1 MKAEKLRHT
10 FEEKARRN
18 EKLKLPNKGQKGFQS
33 ISAQNLASI
42 GRVSK
47 QIGKIAN
54 LSYRTV
60 EKAEKI
66 QKLGSHKQLKDLIN
80 DKKSIHKVYCEIDS
94 EQAKK
99 RLVLEDRV
107 LEPI

>member
-1 MKAEKLRHT
+1 MLS
-10 FEEKARRN
+10 
-18 EKLKLPNKGQKGFQS
+18 GQKVFQS

-66 QKLGSHKQLKDLIN
+66 QKLGSHKQLEDLIN
-80 DKKSIHKVYCEIDS
+80 DKKSIHKVYCEQKSD
-94 EQAKK
+94 
-99 RLVLEDRV
+99 
-107 LEPI
+107 